1 MKVTLEATRKRYPDR
16 NIVAIFKP
24 HRASRVKYF
33 AEQFRDALKLADNIY
48 LLEFTSIDD
57 KQDGTD
63 VNIDYLANM
72 IEGSAVLP
80 ENEEGARILAAHGSV
95 YVFMSSKDIYN
106 IANMV
111 KSFLN

>member
-1 MKVTLEATRKRYPDR
+1 M
-16 NIVAIFKP
+16 AIFKP

-57 KQDGTD
+57 KQDGTN

-80 ENEEGARILAAHGSV
+80 ENEEGARILASHHGSL
-95 YVFMSSKDIYN
+95 YFFMSSKDIYN